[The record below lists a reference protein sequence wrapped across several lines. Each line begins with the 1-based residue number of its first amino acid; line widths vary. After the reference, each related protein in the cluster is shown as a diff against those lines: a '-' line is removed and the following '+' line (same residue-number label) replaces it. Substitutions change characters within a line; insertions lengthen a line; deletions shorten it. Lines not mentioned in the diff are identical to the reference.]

1 MLCLHDDT
9 SPVLFGLMS
18 PISFR
23 VVSLVVVSC
32 VVLTLHHNNLNVS
45 KCLKMSKSENK
56 SFLFLITIRLGT
68 LTDILFLWYLKIN
81 ICVSMSRLLNM
92 TFIKH
97 ENVKYF
103 VQREIIKT
111 FSSRNTIEQETFMI
125 DICSSERYHMP
136 TNEGNIYDCFRFI
149 DI

>member
-1 MLCLHDDT
+1 M
-9 SPVLFGLMS
+9 
-18 PISFR
+18 
-23 VVSLVVVSC
+23 
-32 VVLTLHHNNLNVS
+32 
-45 KCLKMSKSENK
+45 
-56 SFLFLITIRLGT
+56 
-68 LTDILFLWYLKIN
+68 TDILFLWYLKIN

-92 TFIKH
+92 TFIQH

-111 FSSRNTIEQETFMI
+111 FISRNTIEQETFMI

-136 TNEGNIYDCFRFI
+136 TNEGNIYDCFPFI